1 MAKDDRFYL
10 RTQVVCPPTNTF
22 QQATLDLGSYVDA
35 LGKSILKIHKIAVQY
50 SDASGATPDIQG
62 AVGGAPAAAQFQL
75 MTQSHNTLV
84 TMNDKAV
91 VSSGYLLANRD
102 IALSGIPTYSSHD
115 INVGPEDW
123 DDGYLIGVDSMYI
136 GGQASTNW
144 DEPVY
149 ISMVLECSVQ
159 KLTQAAAMSLALSQQ

>member
-1 MAKDDRFYL
+1 MAKDERFYL
-10 RTQVVCPPTNTF
+10 RTQVVCPPTNAF
-22 QQATLDLGSYVDA
+22 QQADLDLGSYVDA
-35 LGKSILKIHKIAVQY
+35 LGKSILNIHKVTVQY
-50 SDASGATPDIQG
+50 SDAAGATPDING

-75 MTQSHNTLV
+75 MTQSQNSLV
-84 TMNDKAV
+84 TMNDRAV

-102 IALSGIPTYSSHD
+102 VNLAGIPTYSSHD

-123 DDGYLIGVDSMYI
+123 GDGYLIGVDTLYL

-144 DEPVY
+144 NEEIY